1 MPANKKIWAL
11 PKEKL
16 SEEELKVKKEKLNKL
31 LKEREDPNLT
41 KFFKEMEE
49 FKEGHFTRNPR
60 DFFDRK
66 LGHVTYSVIF
76 FVCSIGCTV
85 CQEL

>member
-49 FKEGHFTRNPR
+49 FKALKDVGEEEIKKH
-60 DFFDRK
+60 
-66 LGHVTYSVIF
+66 
-76 FVCSIGCTV
+76 
-85 CQEL
+85 